1 MKTNH
6 IGGASAGSDDPWECL
21 GTGCWFRKVCVTV
34 FSFLGAA
41 QRIRA
46 LVCSWVCQSFDTV
59 LSKKLL
65 NLLA

>member
-1 MKTNH
+1 MTHGNVS
-6 IGGASAGSDDPWECL
+6 GP
-21 GTGCWFRKVCVTV
+21 GCWFRKVCVTV

-41 QRIRA
+41 QRTRA

-59 LSKKLL
+59 LSKKPL